1 MLSRC
6 LFGGAMR
13 VAASEAP
20 RPLTLVAF
28 DANALARVRGAR
40 MVTLM
45 VREVE
50 DRGVVVTLGAQ
61 AIQGQ

>member
-1 MLSRC
+1 
-6 LFGGAMR
+6 MR